1 MGKRATDQV
10 WSLREA
16 QKAMATF
23 GDVLPTRNCATW
35 TEKFDAEFGQMEK
48 AAEAQKMTD
57 IAMTAACQTRST
69 YRRLATAFDEAEL
82 DLNGGLLKI
91 HQLVAATASA
101 TGDRMENEHGYLENA
116 LRILNM
122 IQKRGGGRVQTYCRD
137 GKTNK

>member
-1 MGKRATDQV
+1 MVFEGGAEGHGDIWRRASNKELCDMD
-10 WSLREA
+10 R
-16 QKAMATF
+16 
-23 GDVLPTRNCATW
+23 
-35 TEKFDAEFGQMEK
+35 KFDAEFGQMEK
-48 AAEAQKMTD
+48 A
-57 IAMTAACQTRST
+57 AACQTRST